1 MTQESKRLYPRIS
14 PSSFQRLSES
24 AEQHDVL
31 KEDDT
36 PNVSR
41 FVSDI
46 LLLFLRL
53 ERMEGMDALKAS
65 DGSNTMDIIRRATH
79 QFVNGDP
86 TDDTDDEPHE
96 KRHLN

>member
-1 MTQESKRLYPRIS
+1 MAQESKRLYPRIS
-14 PSSFQRLSES
+14 PSSYERLSES
-24 AEQHDVL
+24 AEQHDVI
-31 KEDDT
+31 KEDET

-53 ERMEGMDALKAS
+53 ERMEGMDAFKAS
-65 DGSNTMDIIRRATH
+65 DGSTTMDVIRRATY
-79 QFVNGDP
+79 QFLNP
-86 TDDTDDEPHE
+86 DDEADETHD

>member
-1 MTQESKRLYPRIS
+1 MPQESKRLYPRIS

-53 ERMEGMDALKAS
+53 ERMEGMDACKAS
-65 DGSNTMDIIRRATH
+65 DGSNTMDIIRRATY
-79 QFVNGDP
+79 QFLNPD
-86 TDDTDDEPHE
+86 TADDTDDEPHE